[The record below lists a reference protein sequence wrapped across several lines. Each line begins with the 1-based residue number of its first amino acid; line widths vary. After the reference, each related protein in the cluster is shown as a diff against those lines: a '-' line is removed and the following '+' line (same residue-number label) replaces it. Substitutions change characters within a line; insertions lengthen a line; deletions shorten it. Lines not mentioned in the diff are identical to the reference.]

1 MARVIEGWLLSND
14 GFNFRRNP
22 SYGCGD
28 MGIGVSG
35 SRGEYF
41 IEMWLWFFGLETPTR
56 SIKYVMYGTIQYYCM
71 CCSVRSV
78 RYDMVK
84 PPFEWS
90 NTWSTARAFFS
101 IVA

>member
-22 SYGCGD
+22 SDGCGD

-41 IEMWLWFFGLETPTR
+41 IEMWLWFFGCNWATGRLGEASENGKVARNSLETR
-56 SIKYVMYGTIQYYCM
+56 
-71 CCSVRSV
+71 
-78 RYDMVK
+78 
-84 PPFEWS
+84 
-90 NTWSTARAFFS
+90 
-101 IVA
+101 